1 MRRAFVLTGLAV
13 HLIALAFLLPA
24 AVTASPA
31 DEATFIIPASDG
43 YGVAECLATGGD
55 CAAGV
60 AQAWC
65 TAQGYARAT
74 QFGVI
79 DRREATGSLKEEVA
93 VTSRRSAPSVS
104 ITCSVAP

>member
-1 MRRAFVLTGLAV
+1 MRRALLLTGLAV
-13 HLIALAFLLPA
+13 HLVALTLILPA

-43 YGVAECLATGGD
+43 YGVAECLASADD

-65 TAQGYARAT
+65 IAQGYVRAT
-74 QFGVI
+74 QFGFV
-79 DRREATGSLKEEVA
+79 DRREATGSLKEHVA
-93 VTSRRSAPSVS
+93 VASRRGSPSIS